1 MGFSCGLVGLPNVG
15 KSTIFNALTAAGA
28 KVENY
33 PFTTI
38 EPNVG
43 VVPVPDSRLD
53 QIHKLFPDK
62 KKISTTLHFLDIAG
76 LVKGASEGQ
85 GLGNQFLAEIRNA
98 DAIVHV
104 IRCFEDPDVVHVDVS
119 LDPKRDIETV
129 EIELLLKDLETVEKR
144 TKSLASRVKVGDK
157 AAKVEHDFFARL
169 HHALAQGQRIHD
181 VPIHENERPFLKDLN
196 PLTLKPMLFVANVG
210 DQGENNYSAE
220 VQKLAAERGT
230 QAIVIRGRLESEV
243 LEAAQ
248 TEEERAAFRHEWG
261 IEESGLDRL
270 VRAGYEVLHLVT
282 FYTTDGPEVRA
293 WTVPKGTHAPQAGAK
308 IHTDFAER
316 FVQCEVVRWDE
327 LIKEGSL
334 VKLREKGHLHRH
346 GEKYEVQDGDVIHF
360 VVA

>member
-43 VVPVPDSRLD
+43 VVPVPDPRLD

-62 KKISTTLHFLDIAG
+62 KKVPTTLHFIDIAG

-85 GLGNQFLAEIRNA
+85 GLGNQFLAEIRNV

-104 IRCFEDPDVVHVDVS
+104 VRCFEDPDVVHVDGTI
-119 LDPKRDIETV
+119 DPKRDIEVIET
-129 EIELLLKDLETVEKR
+129 ELLLKDLETVEKR
-144 TKSLASRVKVGDK
+144 VKSLASRVKVGDK
-157 AAKVEHDFFARL
+157 AAKAEHEFFERL
-169 HHALAQGQRIHD
+169 RQGLAQGQRIRD
-181 VPIHENERPFLKDLN
+181 ISIHEHERPLLRDLS

-210 DQGENNYSAE
+210 DQGENEYSHE
-220 VQKLAAERGT
+220 VERLAAERGT
-230 QAIVIRGRLESEV
+230 KVVVIRGRLESEV
-243 LEAAQ
+243 FEAAD
-248 TEEERAAFRHEWG
+248 TDEERRAFRKELG
-261 IEESGLDRL
+261 IEESGLDAL
-270 VRAGYEVLHLVT
+270 VRAGYEILHLVT

-293 WTVPKGTHAPQAGAK
+293 WTVPKGTPAPQAGAK

-316 FVQCEVVRWDE
+316 FVQCEVARWDE
-327 LIKEGSL
+327 LVKEGSL
-334 VKLREKGHLHRH
+334 HKLRELGHLHRH

-360 VVA
+360 IVA

>member
-43 VVPVPDSRLD
+43 VVPVPDPRLD

-62 KKISTTLHFLDIAG
+62 KKVPTTLHFIDIAG

-85 GLGNQFLAEIRNA
+85 GLGNQFLAEIRNV

-104 IRCFEDPDVVHVDVS
+104 VRCFEDPDVVHVDGSVN
-119 LDPKRDIETV
+119 PRRDVEVIET
-129 EIELLLKDLETVEKR
+129 ELLLKDLETVEKR
-144 TKSLASRVKVGDK
+144 AKSLASRVKVGDK
-157 AAKVEHDFFARL
+157 AAKAEYEFFERL
-169 HHALAQGQRIHD
+169 HQGLAQGQRIRD
-181 VPIHENERPFLKDLN
+181 IPIHEHERLFLKDLN
-196 PLTLKPMLFVANVG
+196 PLTLKPVLFVANVG
-210 DQGENNYSAE
+210 DEGENEYSHE
-220 VQKLAAERGT
+220 VERVAAERGT
-230 QAIVIRGRLESEV
+230 KVVVIRGRLESEV
-243 LEAAQ
+243 FEAAE
-248 TEEERAAFRHEWG
+248 TDEERRAFRKELG
-261 IEESGLDRL
+261 IEESGLDAL
-270 VRAGYEVLHLVT
+270 VRAGYEILHLVT

-316 FVQCEVVRWDE
+316 FVQCEVARWDE

-334 VKLREKGHLHRH
+334 HKLRELGHLHRH
-346 GEKYEVQDGDVIHF
+346 GDKYEVQDGDVIHF

>member
-43 VVPVPDSRLD
+43 VVPIPDPRLD
-53 QIHKLFPDK
+53 ALHKLFPDK
-62 KKISTTLHFLDIAG
+62 KKVPTTLHFIDIAG

-85 GLGNQFLAEIRNA
+85 GLGNQFLAEIRNV

-104 IRCFEDPDVVHVDVS
+104 VRCFEDPNVVHIDGS
-119 LDPKRDIETV
+119 INPKRDIEVIET
-129 EIELLLKDLETVEKR
+129 ELLLKDLETVEKR
-144 TKSLASRVKVGDK
+144 VKSLASRVKVGDK
-157 AAKVEHDFFARL
+157 AAKAEFEFFERL
-169 HHALAQGQRIHD
+169 RQGLAGGQRIREIA
-181 VPIHENERPFLKDLN
+181 IHENERPLLKDLA
-196 PLTLKPMLFVANVG
+196 PLTLKPVLFVANVG
-210 DQGENNYSAE
+210 DQGENEYSQMVE
-220 VQKLAAERGT
+220 CLAAERNT
-230 QAIVIRGRLESEV
+230 KAVIIRGL
-243 LEAAQ
+243 LEAEVFEAAD
-248 TEEERAAFRHEWG
+248 TDEERDIFRKELG
-261 IEESGLDRL
+261 IAESGLDAL
-270 VRAGYEVLHLVT
+270 VRAGYEILHLVT

-308 IHTDFAER
+308 IHTDFGER
-316 FVQCEVVRWDE
+316 FVQCEVARWDE

-334 VKLREKGHLHRH
+334 QKLRELGHLHRH